1 MTYSLFDSYR
11 NMKVP
16 VKYVVNNLVLCG
28 NCVSTHIFS
37 SRVFYRKY
45 LKCQSIS
52 KPKEEEISFSLFR
65 GKAMFR
71 RSQRVGEV
79 LLSGFA
85 GTLLWL
91 FSTQHSSAPP
101 CGGCRSMASSYCGV
115 IGRHLSCLIRNAVF
129 LCGNLGNRQKHK
141 KKKKK
146 LFR

>member
-1 MTYSLFDSYR
+1 MTYCPLDCSR
-11 NMKVP
+11 NPLVSA
-16 VKYVVNNLVLCG
+16 KYVVNNLVLCG
-28 NCVSTHIFS
+28 NCVSTHTFS
-37 SRVFYRKY
+37 HRAFFTEKY
-45 LKCQSIS
+45 LKSQSIS

-85 GTLLWL
+85 GTFLWL

-141 KKKKK
+141 KKK
-146 LFR
+146 LSR

>member
-1 MTYSLFDSYR
+1 MNSYSMTYSLFDNYR

-28 NCVSTHIFS
+28 NCVSTHTFS
-37 SRVFYRKY
+37 SRVFYRN
-45 LKCQSIS
+45 
-52 KPKEEEISFSLFR
+52 SLFR

-71 RSQRVGEV
+71 CSQRVDEV

-85 GTLLWL
+85 DTFLWL

-141 KKKKK
+141 KKK
-146 LFR
+146 LSR